1 MMPPAPEQPKKRKR
15 SASQRGEAV
24 ESRLTPALVL
34 QAMRQWWKAAL
45 PAALLLIVAGSAF
58 VLLTFEPQYE
68 AVAWLRIDERP
79 TYVAFETRNEE
90 RWTYFVNTQRELLHS
105 PLVLLPVVRQADVA
119 ALPELQGQV
128 DPVLWMGKKLAMK
141 SVGDSELFKLSI
153 ATPHRDS
160 SARLVNAVLDS
171 YFTLRNGEENSRG
184 ERVIS
189 LLEEERQR
197 RAEEVAQLRASVQS
211 LVKQSGGVIAAN
223 GTTGPDPAQAALV
236 DLQNRLVS
244 AEVEAETLKAR
255 LRAAEE
261 LAAAPRNSSTE
272 PISDAA
278 VEQNPEVRRLLDAL
292 TAKQTKLADIKLRS
306 ALGDQDPAHRQLR
319 EEIGRD
325 EQAIQRMRAE
335 SRRQLPAAAGAVG
348 GGRRP
353 ADEVA
358 VLRSE
363 LDGRVQAARFLRERY
378 EKQVR
383 ELKQA
388 DRDPLAAAAQR
399 GALERAERTL
409 EVITERLT
417 RLRTEQRAPGRVSLM
432 QRAEPPLEPLE
443 AKPVKRLALVWL
455 GGLLLPFGAA
465 VAWERLVRRV
475 TSAESLEQELQLPI
489 LAEVPRLSVPPCAV
503 RRQSVGCSGLE
514 LELFEESVD
523 TLRSSLFL
531 SEEYRDLKWL
541 AVTSAVSGEGKSSV
555 SAQLAV
561 SLARA
566 TGGPILLIDGDMR
579 APDVHS
585 LFGTRLEPGLAETL
599 TGQCPLDE
607 AIVTTINEAVHV
619 LPAGKLT
626 TNPHRLLGKR
636 TMPSLLAELGARYRH
651 VIIDTPPVLAAG
663 EALAMAQAAEVCIL
677 CTMYSR
683 SRISQAIKARQRL
696 EGVNV
701 QVAGVVLSGVS
712 GRQYAY
718 RYGDYYAPRT

>member
-1 MMPPAPEQPKKRKR
+1 MMRPAPEQPKRSKR
-15 SASQRGEAV
+15 SAHPRVEPV
-24 ESRLTPALVL
+24 ESRLTPALAF
-34 QAMRQWWKAAL
+34 QAVRQWWKAAL
-45 PAALLLIVAGSAF
+45 PVALLLMVGGSAF
-58 VLLTFEPQYE
+58 VLFTFEPQYE

-105 PLVLLPVVRQADVA
+105 PLVLLPVVRQASIA
-119 ALPELQGQV
+119 ALPELKGQV
-128 DPVLWMGKKLAMK
+128 DPVLWLGKKLAMR
-141 SVGDSELFKLSI
+141 SVGDSELFKLSM

-160 SARLVNAVLDS
+160 APRLVNAVLDS
-171 YFTLRNGEENSRG
+171 YFTLRSSEESNRG

-197 RAEEVAQLRASVQS
+197 RADEVSQLRASVQS
-211 LVKQSGGVIAAN
+211 LARQAGGGVASN
-223 GTTGPDPAQAALV
+223 GATGPDPAQASLI
-236 DLQNRLVS
+236 DLQNRLIS

-261 LAAAPRNSSTE
+261 QAAAPRSSSSE
-272 PISDAA
+272 PSNDIAL
-278 VEQNPEVRRLLDAL
+278 EQSPEVRRLLDAL
-292 TAKQTKLADIKLRS
+292 TAKQTKLADIRLRS

-319 EEIGRD
+319 EEIARD
-325 EQAIQRMRAE
+325 EQAIQRMRTE
-335 SRRQLPAAAGAVG
+335 VRRQLPAAAGAVG
-348 GGRRP
+348 GARRP

-358 VLRSE
+358 ALRTE
-363 LDGRVQAARFLRERY
+363 LDGREQAARFLRERY
-378 EKQVR
+378 AKQAR
-383 ELKQA
+383 ELKQT
-388 DRDPLAAAAQR
+388 DRDPLALAAQR
-399 GALERAERTL
+399 GSLERAERTL
-409 EVITERLT
+409 ELITERLT
-417 RLRTEQRAPGRVSLM
+417 KLRTEMRAPGRVSLL

-455 GGLLLPFGAA
+455 GGLFLPFAAA
-465 VAWERLVRRV
+465 VAWERMIRRV
-475 TSAESLEQELQLPI
+475 TSAETLEQELQLPV
-489 LAEVPRLSVPPCAV
+489 LAEIPRLSTPPSAV
-503 RRQSVGCSGLE
+503 RRQPAGYSGLE

-555 SAQLAV
+555 CAQLAV

-579 APDVHS
+579 APDVHD

-599 TGQCPLDE
+599 TGQCRLDE

-636 TMPSLLAELGARYRH
+636 TIPSLLAELGARYRH
-651 VIIDTPPVLAAG
+651 VLIDTPPVLAAG

-677 CTMYSR
+677 CAMYSR
-683 SRISQAIKARQRL
+683 SRISQTVKARQRL
-696 EGVNV
+696 EGVGA

-718 RYGDYYAPRT
+718 RYGDYYAPKC